1 MFFLPNVT
9 TPTCF
14 FSKFYKNE
22 KSLQPSV
29 HITRTILMTGDFKR
43 RYYGR
48 AVVTLTRTVNL
59 TGGDTT
65 SLFTNMEEMYL
76 EQEQLT

>member
-1 MFFLPNVT
+1 
-9 TPTCF
+9 
-14 FSKFYKNE
+14 
-22 KSLQPSV
+22 
-29 HITRTILMTGDFKR
+29 MTGDFKR
-43 RYYGR
+43 RYYVR